1 VGATATW
8 ASPVFDLRPEFR
20 ASDGRRPTPSIPIWK
35 PSTIT
40 GGAGGKLWIQI
51 QNTDTVDMSGLTVLA
66 QERGHISDVQQMI
79 TLSGAEDVTGEF
91 LPTANSCLLTFVPP
105 GAGYPVRFYRLELT
119 FSVVAGAAAGV
130 SFPVYSAYY

>member
-1 VGATATW
+1 M
-8 ASPVFDLRPEFR
+8 P
-20 ASDGRRPTPSIPIWK
+20 
-35 PSTIT
+35 
-40 GGAGGKLWIQI
+40 GGKLWIQI